1 MSRKSVKN
9 FLKQVKNPY
18 PTESQSYTAWEKG
31 FVEGF
36 DSSEATMT
44 CFEENDLLEAFNA
57 GQQYCAT
64 EGKIY
69 PRSPSF
75 NEWKQSKKSN

>member
-1 MSRKSVKN
+1 MSSIAVKN
-9 FLKQVKNPY
+9 FLRKVKNPY

-31 FVEGF
+31 FIEGYKKTSLEVNLFSVE
-36 DSSEATMT
+36 
-44 CFEENDLLEAFNA
+44 DLLEAFNA

>member
-1 MSRKSVKN
+1 MSRITAKN
-9 FLKQVKNPY
+9 FLKQVKSPY
-18 PTESQSYTAWEKG
+18 VKGSHLHFAWE
-31 FVEGF
+31 V
-36 DSSEATMT
+36 DSLKDIKTSLEVNFFSE
-44 CFEENDLLEAFNA
+44 EDLLEAFNA

-75 NEWKQSKKSN
+75 NEWKQSKSN